1 MMVNIIAKM
10 RWYTG
15 DALVPIDKSYL
26 DTLAKQ
32 HGVTISVEN
41 VEGKN
46 RRMAEGILREDTQ
59 AETIEEVTQTVVT
72 VSGNDEGAFRHV
84 IRALIGRYRAPRT
97 TYATWGSTEE
107 GKRIVDEL
115 SDEDDGWY

>member
-32 HGVTISVEN
+32 HRVTISVEN
-41 VEGKN
+41 VEGRS
-46 RRMAEGILREDTQ
+46 RRMAEGTLREDTQ
-59 AETIEEVTQTVVT
+59 TETIEEVTQTVVT
-72 VSGNDEGAFRHV
+72 VSGNDERAFRHV
-84 IRALIGRYRAPRT
+84 IRATIGKYRSPRT

-107 GKRIVDEL
+107 GKRIVEEL

>member
-10 RWYTG
+10 RWYPG

-41 VEGKN
+41 VEGKG
-46 RRMAEGILREDTQ
+46 RRMAGGIMREDTQ
-59 AETIEEVTQTVVT
+59 AETIEEVTQTGVT
-72 VSGNDEGAFRHV
+72 VSGHDEVAFRHV
-84 IRALIGRYRAPRT
+84 IRAIIGKYRAPRT
-97 TYATWGSTEE
+97 TYATWGSTEK
-107 GKRIVDEL
+107 GKRIVEEL